1 MKRSL
6 LTLTLLSVAF
16 GQPVFL
22 WPKPQSIQ
30 WGDVQLNLGRSFNI
44 RGPDIAVLE
53 DAMRRYT
60 HLIARERWDPVQ
72 VSDADNVNPVHA
84 SKHLNSLDIEIID
97 KEAALTFGTDESY
110 TLHISPE
117 NTIGTLKA
125 QTVWGALRG
134 LETFSQLVQA
144 KYNDSEGE
152 DEDEDEYA
160 YEDDNDLGFQGL
172 FIPQTPIIINDE
184 PRFSHRGLMLDTSR
198 NYYPVFHW
206 HITDSQSFPLVLD
219 SVPELAKKGAYRLHG
234 KKLVYTKQDVRV
246 IVKHAHS
253 RGIRV
258 IPEIDM
264 PGHTGSWAKAFKQFI
279 TCSDRF
285 FLDPSNSWEK
295 RYAAEPG
302 SGQLNPILKGTYTLV
317 KQVIDEVT
325 ALFPDE
331 WYHGGGDEPVYRC
344 WEDAKSVRD
353 YMARNNVTGLDLLN
367 IFLEKELEIISNTG
381 KTAMLWEDSVTENH
395 LAIPKDVVIQVWKNP
410 VKKAVKAGYKVIASS
425 SNFWYLDC
433 GHGQWSGNDTAVN
446 EQSPPV
452 IKKPLQKAL
461 EKYEGSDN
469 YNPSNWGG
477 SGGDWCSPF
486 KSWQRMYIYDITY
499 GLSKEETKYVLGG
512 ECALWSEQSDETTL
526 DARLWPRAAA
536 TAEVLWSGNYD
547 EDGNKRSVD
556 DAMPRMFDW
565 RYRLLKRG
573 IRAEPLQPLWCGS
586 HPHMCDAAF
595 PAGYL

>member
-1 MKRSL
+1 MKISPL
-6 LTLTLLSVAF
+6 ILALLSVAS

-22 WPKPQSIQ
+22 WPQPQSIQ

-44 RGPDIAVLE
+44 RGPDITILN

-72 VSDADNVNPVHA
+72 VSDTENNWPIHA
-84 SKHLNSLDIEIID
+84 SKHLNSLDIELVD
-97 KEAALTFGTDESY
+97 QRVELVFGIDESY

-117 NTIGTLKA
+117 NTVGSLKA

-144 KYNDSEGE
+144 RYDDNDDDYDSEE
-152 DEDEDEYA
+152 EYE
-160 YEDDNDLGFQGL
+160 YENEYEYQDDNDLGFQGL
-172 FIPQTPIIINDE
+172 FIPQTPVTIIDE
-184 PRFSHRGLMLDTSR
+184 PRFPHRGLMLDTSR

-219 SVPELAKKGAYRLHG
+219 SVPELSKKGAYRLHG
-234 KKLVYTKQDVRV
+234 KRLIYTKQDVRL
-246 IVKHAHS
+246 IVQHAYS

-264 PGHTGSWAKAFKQFI
+264 PGHTGSWAKSFKQYI
-279 TCSDRF
+279 TCSDKF

-317 KQVIDEVT
+317 RQVIEEVA
-325 ALFPDE
+325 ALFPDD

-353 YMARNNVTGLDLLN
+353 YMAKNNATGLDLLDM
-367 IFLEKELEIISNTG
+367 FLEKELEMISNTG

-395 LAIPKDVVIQVWKNP
+395 LAIPKDVILQVWKNP
-410 VKKAVKAGYKVIASS
+410 VHKAVRAGYKVIASLS
-425 SNFWYLDC
+425 SFWYLDC
-433 GHGQWSGNDTAVN
+433 GHGQWSGNDTNVN
-446 EQSPPV
+446 EQSPPA

-486 KSWQRMYIYDITY
+486 KSWQRMYAYDITY
-499 GLSKEETKYVLGG
+499 GLSKNETKNVLGG

-526 DARLWPRAAA
+526 DARLWPRSAA
-536 TAEVLWSGNYD
+536 TAEVLWSGNYA
-547 EDGNKRSVD
+547 EDGKKRSLG

-573 IRAEPLQPLWCGS
+573 IRAEPLQPLWW
-586 HPHMCDAAF
+586 
-595 PAGYL
+595 